1 MADTYTVKNKKQGF
15 FSKLGNSFAS
25 IPLGIIIVIFGCIVL
40 WNNEK
45 KNVINIKDVKE
56 MRENVNNVSSAEID
70 KTKEGKLIATKGNL
84 DFGNEVLVDS
94 TFGIS
99 VIKPI
104 LVRNVEIYQ
113 WTETSKTEDDK
124 TTYTYNKEWTS
135 KPVDSA
141 NFAEKTG
148 HENKSTTLKYV
159 KEEKVAKTLK
169 VGAYTLSESFKDH
182 LTASNELLELEPGV
196 ALPEGYTVSGKYIT
210 NSVDVNNPAVDDV
223 RIWYTY
229 GNYEYVSVLG
239 KQSGS
244 TIEGYETAK
253 GSTISKLVE
262 GDKSGTQMI
271 DAIESG
277 NKMWKWMTRLF
288 GVILVCMGMS
298 MILSPLTTLIGAIPF
313 LGKIVNGAIGVVSAS
328 VGFAISLIVIGV
340 AWLVYRPILGI
351 ALIVVSVGLIV
362 LAKMYVSKKNDG
374 KTPEVTQTVTEEKE
388 EENKEE
394 N

>member
-124 TTYTYNKEWTS
+124 K
-135 KPVDSA
+135 
-141 NFAEKTG
+141 
-148 HENKSTTLKYV
+148 
-159 KEEKVAKTLK
+159 
-169 VGAYTLSESFKDH
+169 
-182 LTASNELLELEPGV
+182 
-196 ALPEGYTVSGKYIT
+196 
-210 NSVDVNNPAVDDV
+210 
-223 RIWYTY
+223 
-229 GNYEYVSVLG
+229 
-239 KQSGS
+239 
-244 TIEGYETAK
+244 
-253 GSTISKLVE
+253 
-262 GDKSGTQMI
+262 
-271 DAIESG
+271 
-277 NKMWKWMTRLF
+277 
-288 GVILVCMGMS
+288 
-298 MILSPLTTLIGAIPF
+298 
-313 LGKIVNGAIGVVSAS
+313 
-328 VGFAISLIVIGV
+328 
-340 AWLVYRPILGI
+340 
-351 ALIVVSVGLIV
+351 
-362 LAKMYVSKKNDG
+362 
-374 KTPEVTQTVTEEKE
+374 
-388 EENKEE
+388 
-394 N
+394 